1 MGAEFDRKIYLVSH
15 HLTCAIC
22 FNYSIIHFESQF
34 WKSRSSEDLLE
45 EGVGLDKEIENQV
58 SHDLQKSIWCSHSPT
73 APKPPLRTLTSDK
86 MTLRTCKLQQVRP
99 LHLPY
104 LSIEN
109 NVTRKGPNSLSS
121 SLVTPSPCMFVNHHF
136 YGLPGKIPIWRN
148 WADPWG
154 ISLISMNNIILQWGT
169 TRGTFIQ
176 QATGLSTYVCKH
188 MQVHMYAHTCNHIF
202 KNTQKM
208 RGLGK
213 FVLLWYHV
221 WVGVH

>member
-1 MGAEFDRKIYLVSH
+1 M
-15 HLTCAIC
+15 
-22 FNYSIIHFESQF
+22 
-34 WKSRSSEDLLE
+34 
-45 EGVGLDKEIENQV
+45 GLDKEIENQV

-86 MTLRTCKLQQVRP
+86 MTLRPCKLQQVRP

-188 MQVHMYAHTCNHIF
+188 MQVHMYAHTHATTYA
-202 KNTQKM
+202 KTQKNEGLRKICFALISCLG
-208 RGLGK
+208 RGTL
-213 FVLLWYHV
+213 VLFIHGLYAKSSPTPISMDLV
-221 WVGVH
+221 DLAGEVSKNNSLCYDEVF